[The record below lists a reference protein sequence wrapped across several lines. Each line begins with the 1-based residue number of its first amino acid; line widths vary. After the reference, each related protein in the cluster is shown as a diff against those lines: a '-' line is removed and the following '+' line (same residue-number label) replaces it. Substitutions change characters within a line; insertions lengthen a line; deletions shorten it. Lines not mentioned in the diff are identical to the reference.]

1 MAWPKPART
10 RFAQRKNYTMVAR
23 PASKFTS
30 HAIARAIYVAARL
43 LKIALMIMSLSSWAL
58 TDRNIRSLIKR
69 PGHLAANAAGAAI
82 QNT

>member
-1 MAWPKPART
+1 MISPLGANAGVKRRRHAVRLDELLGVTGWPKPART

-43 LKIALMIMSLSSWAL
+43 LKIDLTFMSLSSWA
-58 TDRNIRSLIKR
+58 
-69 PGHLAANAAGAAI
+69 
-82 QNT
+82 